1 MASREFCRF
10 FPPMG
15 IMNHLCLVG
24 IEIQSVAD
32 KAVTPLLLP
41 CCNPSASHLC
51 ASYQPYTEE
60 EISQTNAE
68 IQTFLKRINAF
79 NNGDDRT
86 CPICGAG
93 IETINLYEK
102 SEPETFSLY
111 TLPCN
116 HRHGLW
122 RTAPDWAVN
131 AGIVHV
137 IPLKVEVDDL

>member
-15 IMNHLCLVG
+15 VMNKLCLVG

-41 CCNPSASHLC
+41 CCNPSAAHLC
-51 ASYQPYTEE
+51 TSYAPYTEE

-68 IQTFLKRINAF
+68 VAKSLNKIGAF
-79 NNGDDRT
+79 DNGDDRT
-86 CPICGAG
+86 CPICGAA
-93 IETINLYEK
+93 IETITLYEK
-102 SEPETFSLY
+102 SEPDMYSLY
-111 TLPCN
+111 TQPCN

-122 RTAPDWAVN
+122 RTAPSWAVD

-137 IPLKVEVDDL
+137 IPLEMDEEDL

>member
-15 IMNHLCLVG
+15 IMNQLCLVG

-51 ASYQPYTEE
+51 VGYQPYTEE
-60 EISQTNAE
+60 EVSQTNAE
-68 IQTFLKRINAF
+68 VATFLNKIGAF
-79 NNGDDRT
+79 NSGADQS
-86 CPICGAG
+86 CPICGAAV
-93 IETINLYEK
+93 ETINLYEK
-102 SEPETFSLY
+102 SEPDIYSLY

-122 RTAPDWAVN
+122 KNAPDWAVN

-137 IPLKVEVDDL
+137 IPLGIEDGDL